1 MKLEWFYT
9 NNDIRIQVVE
19 GLNEI
24 ESVCDVFDNLSD
36 LITVDEINPNSGEH
50 WLENE
55 GNLFSFALS
64 DFNLLLDKGFCN
76 VYYIGKLEDNIDI
89 NSESDLEFMKWYN
102 N

>member
-1 MKLEWFYT
+1 MKLEWFYI
-9 NNDIRIQVVE
+9 NEDIRIQVVE

-24 ESVCDVFDNLSD
+24 ESVCDVFDNLDD

-55 GNLFSFALS
+55 GNLFSFTLS
-64 DFNLLLDKGFCN
+64 DFNLLLDRGFCN
-76 VYYIGKLEDNIDI
+76 VYYIGKLKDNIDM
-89 NSESDLEFMKWYN
+89 NSESDVKFMEWYN